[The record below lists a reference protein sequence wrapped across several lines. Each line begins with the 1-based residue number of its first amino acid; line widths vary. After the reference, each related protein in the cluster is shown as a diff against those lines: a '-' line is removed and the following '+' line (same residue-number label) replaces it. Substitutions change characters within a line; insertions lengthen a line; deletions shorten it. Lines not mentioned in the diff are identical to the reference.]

1 MLSFMIL
8 AQPRSRTKW
17 LAEYLSSYGAR
28 VEHDAALGCSSVDE
42 YVNKI
47 SNLDGTVETSAVL
60 GYRLW
65 QNAFPRAR
73 FIVVHRT
80 VLSVARSIEQLGLVP
95 DWSFLYLQE
104 LMLGKFISQ
113 YKSIFFTFEG
123 LSKFEN
129 RRRLCEFTI
138 GSFDREHDELFAAKN
153 IQIDA
158 QERLKALE
166 ENSARFVSFHNDIA
180 KKLVYLENN
189 EKC

>member
-28 VEHDAALGCSSVDE
+28 VGHDTALGCSSVDE
-42 YVNKI
+42 YVDKI
-47 SNLDGTVETSAVL
+47 SNLDGTVETSAAL

-65 QNAFPRAR
+65 QDAFPHAR

-104 LMLGKFISQ
+104 LMLGKFINQ

-129 RRRLCEFTI
+129 RRRLCDFTI
-138 GSFDREHDELFAAKN
+138 GNFEREHDEIWATRN
-153 IQIDA
+153 IQIDISA
-158 QERLKALE
+158 RMKFLE
-166 ENSARFVSFHNDIA
+166 ENKACFTSFHNDVA
-180 KKLVYLENN
+180 KRLVYLENN

>member
-42 YVNKI
+42 YVSKI
-47 SNLDGTVETSAVL
+47 SNLDGTVETSAAL

-65 QNAFPRAR
+65 QDAFPRAR

-80 VLSVARSIEQLGLVP
+80 VLNVARSIEQLGLVP

-104 LMLGKFISQ
+104 LMLGKFINQ

-129 RRRLCEFTI
+129 RRRLCDFTT
-138 GSFDREHDELFAAKN
+138 GCFDREHDELFASKN
-153 IQIDA
+153 IQIDILA
-158 QERLKALE
+158 RMKFLE
-166 ENSARFVSFHNDIA
+166 ENKACFTSFHNDVA
-180 KKLVYLENN
+180 KRLVYLENN